1 MNPHLSTFAVSAAGM
16 SLERAR
22 AEAAALNLA
31 NAHVAS
37 RPGEAAFTPVRAVA
51 QPAMPFAQHLSPEGM
66 PNTAALAPGVSLVPV
81 NAPAHRVYEPGHP
94 LADENGMVSYPGVDP
109 ATEMVTL
116 LDATRAYEANV
127 TAMNLARGMAL
138 KALDIGGNS

>member
-1 MNPHLSTFAVSAAGM
+1 MAQPKTFAISVAGM
-16 SLERAR
+16 SLESAR
-22 AEAAALNLA
+22 AEAAILNLA

-37 RPGEAAFTPVRAVA
+37 ATGEPAFTPLRAVA
-51 QPAMPFAQHLSPEGM
+51 RAAASFADYLE
-66 PNTAALAPGVSLVPV
+66 ALAPTVSLVPV
-81 NAPAHRVYEPGHP
+81 NAPARRVHEPGHP
-94 LADENGMVSYPGVDP
+94 LADAKGFVSYPGVDP

-127 TAMNLARGMAL
+127 AAMNMTRAMAL